1 MTNTFDSD
9 DVDLPYNE
17 RAVHALLG
25 CLCAGPRDATGGDWV
40 LLLEGPHAE
49 PLALSHI
56 ALVFD
61 SEAAP
66 LAAATEALSRA
77 GYEHRQAVVTTPWAA
92 GWQIIRPEDREI
104 TRQQGPP

>member
-1 MTNTFDSD
+1 MTDTFDSND
-9 DVDLPYNE
+9 IDLPYNE
-17 RAVHALLG
+17 QAVRALLG

-40 LLLEGPHAE
+40 LFLEGPDAE
-49 PLALSHI
+49 PLSLSHI

-66 LAAATEALSRA
+66 LAAATEALIHA

-92 GWQIIRPEDREI
+92 EWQIIRPEDRQI
-104 TRQQGPP
+104 T